1 MLQRK
6 VEGNGVKESGRKS
19 FKKVWETLKPASDDG
34 NNNNT
39 IMAIGEVLPKA
50 LGAKSLPSRSAGDV
64 CGVTFYFTFQSPR
77 PGKGS
82 LGQCHMSS
90 AQVLGCHA
98 GRAVSFSRRL
108 VCWVEQEEA
117 SREGWGSRGVSCC
130 RTRQVG

>member
-6 VEGNGVKESGRKS
+6 VEGNGVKERGRKS

-64 CGVTFYFTFQSPR
+64 CGVTFYFSVPKAREGITGPVPHVLSPGSGLSCREGCVFQQEISVLGR
-77 PGKGS
+77 AGGS
-82 LGQCHMSS
+82 L
-90 AQVLGCHA
+90 
-98 GRAVSFSRRL
+98 
-108 VCWVEQEEA
+108 
-117 SREGWGSRGVSCC
+117 
-130 RTRQVG
+130 